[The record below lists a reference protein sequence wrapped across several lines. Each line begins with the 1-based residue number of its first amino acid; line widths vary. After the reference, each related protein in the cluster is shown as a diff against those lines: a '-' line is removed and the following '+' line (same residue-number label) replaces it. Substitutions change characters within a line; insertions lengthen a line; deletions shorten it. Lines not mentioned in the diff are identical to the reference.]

1 MNAGE
6 GRGGAVVVGAR
17 AGGARV
23 PWRASRALQAR
34 ASSDGPTIINEGCLA
49 VGLNERGRCKRQYS
63 SRRRGTC
70 HLSGS
75 RSLTPFLVYVRAAQS
90 SDPLAT
96 KRAVYVCCVWAVGS
110 ARGEKKSPR
119 RAALYPPIDI
129 YAAPQGTATGIGDSR
144 DGLLG
149 YHPPSSLRLS
159 HYGFTALANS

>member
-34 ASSDGPTIINEGCLA
+34 ASSEGHTIINEGRLA

-96 KRAVYVCCVWAVGS
+96 KRAVYVCGLWEVQEAKKK
-110 ARGEKKSPR
+110 ARGER
-119 RAALYPPIDI
+119 RYIPL
-129 YAAPQGTATGIGDSR
+129 
-144 DGLLG
+144 
-149 YHPPSSLRLS
+149 
-159 HYGFTALANS
+159 